1 MPSPQLLLASHIVA
15 YNPFAQSIRQQSGA
29 FVLPISQRGG
39 ECMPKL
45 TNKQKRFCE
54 EYLID
59 LNATQAAIRAGYP
72 VKRASEQAYQLLQKT
87 TVSAY
92 IEKLRQEQQQR
103 TQITADAV
111 LGELAKIA
119 AAEDV
124 QITGKEK
131 IKALELLGKHLGLF
145 QNGADNSAALEK
157 LDEVLGKIGGSF

>member
-1 MPSPQLLLASHIVA
+1 MA
-15 YNPFAQSIRQQSGA
+15 
-29 FVLPISQRGG
+29 
-39 ECMPKL
+39 KL
-45 TNKQKRFCE
+45 TDKQKRFCE

-59 LNATQAAIRAGYP
+59 LNARQAAIRAGYP
-72 VKRASEQAYQLLQKT
+72 AKRASEQAYQLLQKT

-119 AAEDV
+119 STEDV
-124 QITGKEK
+124 EITGKEK
-131 IKALELLGKHLGLF
+131 LKALELLGKHLGLF

-157 LDEVLGKIGGSF
+157 LDEVLSKIEGNL

>member
-1 MPSPQLLLASHIVA
+1 
-15 YNPFAQSIRQQSGA
+15 
-29 FVLPISQRGG
+29 
-39 ECMPKL
+39 MPKL

-54 EYLID
+54 EYIID
-59 LNATQAAIRAGYP
+59 LNGVR
-72 VKRASEQAYQLLQKT
+72 
-87 TVSAY
+87 AY
-92 IEKLRQEQQQR
+92 IAAYPLVRSDAAARANASRLLTKANIQQYIAELRAEQQQR
-103 TQITADAV
+103 TQITADTV

-157 LDEVLGKIGGSF
+157 LDEVLGKIGGGF